1 MITCGVGALL
11 LGLLIYYIDIR
22 GKGRGFASAFR
33 VFGTNPLFLYLLSEG
48 ILWPLELIKFKVDG
62 VEQDLWGIIFWRG
75 LVPLF
80 GNELG
85 DFVFAMLNVA
95 FCGLV
100 GWVMCRKRIFVKL

>member
-22 GKGRGFASAFR
+22 GKGRRYASAFR
-33 VFGTNPLFLYLLSEG
+33 VFGANPLFLYLLSEG
-48 ILWPLELIKFKVDG
+48 ILWPLELIKVNVCDG
-62 VEQDLWGIIFWRG
+62 EQDLWGVIFWRG

-80 GNELG
+80 GNEFG

-100 GWVMCRKRIFVKL
+100 GWVMYRKRIFVKL